1 MSASFGTVVAVS
13 ALPGATAVIGATLA
27 AWRQTS
33 PSLRGQIQHLA
44 AGVVLAAAAGELLPV
59 ALAHRRVV
67 PMVVGLVLGSGLMLG
82 IGFLTRR
89 QEQAAAIRRLPLG
102 LLTAVAVDVFVDGA
116 PLGLGFAASIK
127 AGLLLGVAFALE
139 TLSVGLSLAT
149 TLRSYGFGALHTIAA
164 SVAAAVLFSGGAV
177 LAAAVAAVLAG
188 SVTTAVIA
196 VGVAGLVYLAV
207 EGLLGE
213 AHERADTQWTAVA
226 FFSGFVSLL
235 VLDSVS

>member
-1 MSASFGTVVAVS
+1 MRSSLGTVVAVS

-27 AWRQTS
+27 AWRQAS
-33 PSLRGQIQHLA
+33 PSLRGQIQHFA

-59 ALAHRRVV
+59 ALAHQRAV
-67 PMVVGLVLGSGLMLG
+67 PMVVGLVFGSGLMLG
-82 IGFLTRR
+82 IGFLTLR

-149 TLRSYGFGALHTIAA
+149 TLRSYGFGALQTIAA
-164 SVAAAVLFSGGAV
+164 SVAAAILFSGGAV
-177 LAAAVAAVLAG
+177 LAAAAAAVLAG
-188 SVTTAVIA
+188 SVTIAVIA
-196 VGVAGLVYLAV
+196 RGVAGLVNLAV
-207 EGLLGE
+207 
-213 AHERADTQWTAVA
+213 
-226 FFSGFVSLL
+226 
-235 VLDSVS
+235 